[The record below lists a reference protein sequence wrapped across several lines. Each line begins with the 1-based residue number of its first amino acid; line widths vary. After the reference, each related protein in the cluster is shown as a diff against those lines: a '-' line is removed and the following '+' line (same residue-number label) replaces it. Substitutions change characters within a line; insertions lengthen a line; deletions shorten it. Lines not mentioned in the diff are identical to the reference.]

1 MRGYVTYKL
10 LGLIL
15 FLLFSCKKDS
25 STETPTKMVWK
36 PLNVQISAY
45 NSTKYQ
51 TGEGNPNVTAWG
63 DTLKPGERA
72 IAISPDLLKKG
83 LKHNTPVRIE
93 GLSGI
98 YFVKDKMNDRWRN
111 KI

>member
-1 MRGYVTYKL
+1 
-10 LGLIL
+10 
-15 FLLFSCKKDS
+15 
-25 STETPTKMVWK
+25 
-36 PLNVQISAY
+36 
-45 NSTKYQ
+45 
-51 TGEGNPNVTAWG
+51 
-63 DTLKPGERA
+63 

-111 KI
+111 KIDIYMGTNVDSARAWGRRRLQIYILIPSKAQK